1 MIPISFRSCNTTL
14 EIFQFV
20 CDFTKKNFFVVNF
33 QFCVIS
39 RNFFWKHT
47 EFYHLIFSASS
58 CSNCTK
64 SEVTVLSS
72 FCFSLSGS
80 QGKKVSRCKVSR
92 STNSQFQLTLKPFR
106 LLAIS
111 SSTTTIYHTTYRY
124 ITFVDDRGTEN
135 VTLKHRKNF
144 KWDFTLP

>member
-1 MIPISFRSCNTTL
+1 MIPISFRSSNTTM
-14 EIFQFV
+14 EIFQFF
-20 CDFTKKNFFVVNF
+20 CDFTKKKNFFYVNF

-39 RNFFWKHT
+39 RIFFENA

-111 SSTTTIYHTTYRY
+111 STTTIYHTTYRY

-144 KWDFTLP
+144 K